1 MGFFDRF
8 KRSPKQRRPRQR
20 TYAGANT
27 GRLFADF
34 MGSNRSA
41 DAEIQPALKRLRDRC
56 RDLARNDEY
65 VRRFLNLM
73 KTNVIGEAGVSL
85 QSAKRDSDGVRD

>member
-1 MGFFDRF
+1 
-8 KRSPKQRRPRQR
+8 
-20 TYAGANT
+20 
-27 GRLFADF
+27 
-34 MGSNRSA
+34 
-41 DAEIQPALKRLRDRC
+41 LKRLRDRC
-56 RDLARNDEY
+56 RELARNDEY